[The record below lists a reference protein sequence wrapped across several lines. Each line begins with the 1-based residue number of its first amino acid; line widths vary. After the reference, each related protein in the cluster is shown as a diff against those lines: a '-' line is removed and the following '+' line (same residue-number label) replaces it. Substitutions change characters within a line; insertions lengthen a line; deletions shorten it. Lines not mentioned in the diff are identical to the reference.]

1 MSERNACQACA
12 RTSPNAYLCPTCQ
25 HELKDL
31 LTGLAAGTFT
41 NHQTGEQRP
50 GPGQLEYLQ
59 DAAWGRTRLGE
70 SARRSTE
77 RNTPLPV
84 NLGAS
89 QLLEDV
95 NHTLQNWVGHL
106 FKKIGLPL

>member
-1 MSERNACQACA
+1 MTDARNACQACA
-12 RTSPNAYLCPTCQ
+12 RTSPNAYLCPTCER
-25 HELKDL
+25 ELHDL
-31 LTGLAAGTFT
+31 LTGLTAGTELP
-41 NHQTGEQRP
+41 NGRHAP
-50 GPGQLEYLQ
+50 GWLEYLQ

-89 QLLEDV
+89 QLLENIKDMLHRWAQHITI
-95 NHTLQNWVGHL
+95 HTG
-106 FKKIGLPL
+106 GC

>member
-1 MSERNACQACA
+1 MTRTPCQVCARNSPNSFLCQAC
-12 RTSPNAYLCPTCQ
+12 C
-25 HELKDL
+25 HELHDL
-31 LTGLAAGTFT
+31 LIGLVIGQELPNGKRA
-41 NHQTGEQRP
+41 P
-50 GPGQLEYLQ
+50 GWLEYLQ

-89 QLLEDV
+89 QLFNNVKDMLHRWAQHITVHAGDC
-95 NHTLQNWVGHL
+95 
-106 FKKIGLPL
+106 